1 MASGWCG
8 CWLELGIHGE
18 DIGTGA
24 NKFAGAEGLGRD
36 DRAGL
41 LRIRDNHRS
50 GHGKAGGLDSVDI
63 EFGEDIAPLDLIALG
78 DVGGEV
84 LTLEVYR
91 IESDMHED
99 IDVARH

>member
-8 CWLELGIHGE
+8 CWNGLGIHSK
-18 DIGTGA
+18 DIGTEA
-24 NKFAGAEGLGRD
+24 SEFTRAESRGRKN
-36 DRAGL
+36 RAGL
-41 LRIRDNHRS
+41 LRIRDDHRGS
-50 GHGKAGGLDSVDI
+50 YGKAGGLDGVDI
-63 EFGEDIAPLDLIALG
+63 KFGEDIAPLDLIALG

-99 IDVARH
+99 IDVAHH